1 MTNEEK
7 MFELMTQMY
16 AEIQKGFKQ
25 VNERIDKV
33 EGRINKV
40 EDEVKDIKQTVLKI
54 EHDHGQKLEALFDG
68 YKQNAE
74 QLTRIEEE
82 VKKHDEFIL
91 RRIK

>member
-1 MTNEEK
+1 MNNEEK

-16 AEIQKGFKQ
+16 AEIQKGFKH

-33 EGRINKV
+33 EERINKV
-40 EDEVKDIKQTVLKI
+40 EDEVKDIKRTVLKI

-68 YKQNAE
+68 YKQNTE
-74 QLTRIEEE
+74 QLTRIEKEL
-82 VKKHDEFIL
+82 KKHDEFIL